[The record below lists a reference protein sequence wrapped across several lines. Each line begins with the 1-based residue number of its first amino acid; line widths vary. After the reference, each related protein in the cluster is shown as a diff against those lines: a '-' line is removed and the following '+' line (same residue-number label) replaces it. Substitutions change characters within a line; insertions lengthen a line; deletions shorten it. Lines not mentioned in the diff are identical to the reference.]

1 MRALILNGS
10 ARPIGS
16 TGNIVGD
23 IIEELE
29 TGGVETL
36 HVPLYEY
43 HFTPCNA
50 CRTCE
55 MRGDG
60 MCADQTDGTNEILD
74 VMRQADII
82 ILAAPGYAGGMPGLM
97 KLFLEKAAFILAKG
111 DRGLHGK
118 YGAVVTV
125 AEHDGADATY
135 NELVYW
141 MLHSEMLVI
150 GSYPL
155 TSFKTGFDDYRKD
168 VFGMKGLKN
177 LISHILEISDKE

>member
-29 TGGVETL
+29 KGGVETL

-43 HFTPCNA
+43 HFTPCNS

-60 MCADQTDGTNEILD
+60 RCMDEADGTNEILE
-74 VMRQADII
+74 VMREADLI
-82 ILAAPGYAGGMPGLM
+82 ILAAPGYAGGVPGLM
-97 KLFLEKAAFILAKG
+97 KLFLEKAALVLSKG
-111 DRGLHGK
+111 DRGLRGK

-125 AEHDGADATY
+125 AEHDGADQSY
-135 NELVYW
+135 QELMYW
-141 MLHSEMLVI
+141 VLHNEMLAV
-150 GSYPL
+150 GSCPF
-155 TSFKTGFDDYRKD
+155 TSFKTGYDDYRKD
-168 VFGMKGLKN
+168 ILGMKGLKN
-177 LISHILEISDKE
+177 LIENILRLAEEE

>member
-29 TGGVETL
+29 KGGVETL

-60 MCADQTDGTNEILD
+60 MCADVTDGTNEILD
-74 VMRQADII
+74 VMRQADLI
-82 ILAAPGYAGGMPGLM
+82 ILAAPGYAGGAPGVM
-97 KLFLEKAAFILAKG
+97 KLFLEKAAFVCPKATG
-111 DRGLHGK
+111 DSM
-118 YGAVVTV
+118 ASTV
-125 AEHDGADATY
+125 RSSPWRSMTVLMPHTT
-135 NELVYW
+135 N
-141 MLHSEMLVI
+141 S
-150 GSYPL
+150 S
-155 TSFKTGFDDYRKD
+155 TGCCTARC
-168 VFGMKGLKN
+168 
-177 LISHILEISDKE
+177 S

>member
-23 IIEELE
+23 MVEEME
-29 TGGVETL
+29 KNGIETL
-36 HVPLYEY
+36 HVALYEY

-50 CRTCE
+50 CNTCE

-60 MCADQTDGTNEILD
+60 RCMDEADGTNEILE
-74 VMRQADII
+74 VMREADLI
-82 ILAAPGYAGGMPGLM
+82 ILAAPGYAGGVPGVM
-97 KLFLEKAAFILAKG
+97 KLFLEKAALVLCKG
-111 DRGLHGK
+111 DRGLRGK
-118 YGAVVTV
+118 YGAVVSV
-125 AEHDGADATY
+125 AQHDGADAAY
-135 NELVYW
+135 NEMVYW
-141 MLHSEMLVI
+141 MLHNEMYVI

-168 VFGMKGLKN
+168 VLGMKGLKN
-177 LISHILEISDKE
+177 LLANISELAEKE

>member
-29 TGGVETL
+29 KGGVETL

-50 CRTCE
+50 CHTCE

-60 MCADQTDGTNEILD
+60 RCMDEADGTNEILD

-82 ILAAPGYAGGMPGLM
+82 ILAAPGYAGGVPGVM
-97 KLFLEKAAFILAKG
+97 KLFLEKAALVLSKG

-118 YGAVVTV
+118 YGAAISV

-141 MLHSEMLVI
+141 MLHSEMHVI
-150 GSYPL
+150 GSCPL

-168 VFGMKGLKN
+168 ILGLKGLKN
-177 LISHILEISDKE
+177 LTAHILELAEKE